1 VLRSLS
7 GSGLSE
13 VPRPLLTIRTWDG
26 DTRSLIAYYADELRE
41 VEVDSLHPRVEEG
54 P

>member
-1 VLRSLS
+1 
-7 GSGLSE
+7 
-13 VPRPLLTIRTWDG
+13 LL
-26 DTRSLIAYYADELRE
+26 AYYADELRE